1 MTRIQVVGLGD
12 TLKAMKVYSPNA
24 LKEYRTESRKAADV
38 VVRVARAAIPTEPP
52 MRNWRKVSPRKA
64 RSTPRPHIDPRT
76 NPRGGSGWPIWN
88 SSEIRAGIRIAS
100 IKKRGRGESWGS
112 LLRVENRTASGAIFE
127 VAGRRNRGGSLGG
140 RQFIRNL
147 NAFHSAS
154 RAIWRAYDENETTVT
169 QAAQAAV
176 DKAIAQF
183 ERDVASAK
191 DRS

>member
-24 LKEYRTESRKAADV
+24 LKEYRTESRKAADI
-38 VVRVARAAIPTEPP
+38 VVRFARAAIPTEPP

-64 RSTPRPHIDPRT
+64 RATPRPHIDPRS
-76 NPRGGSGWPIWN
+76 NPRGGAGWPIWD
-88 SSEIRAGIRIAS
+88 SAAIKRGIRIAS
-100 IKKRGRGESWGS
+100 SKKRSRGESWGA

-127 VAGRRNRGGSLGG
+127 VAGRRKLGGSLSG

-147 NAFHSAS
+147 NTFHTAS
-154 RAIWRAYDENETTVT
+154 RAIWLAYDQNEETVT
-169 QAAQAAV
+169 LAAQAAI

-183 ERDVASAK
+183 ERDVAAAQ